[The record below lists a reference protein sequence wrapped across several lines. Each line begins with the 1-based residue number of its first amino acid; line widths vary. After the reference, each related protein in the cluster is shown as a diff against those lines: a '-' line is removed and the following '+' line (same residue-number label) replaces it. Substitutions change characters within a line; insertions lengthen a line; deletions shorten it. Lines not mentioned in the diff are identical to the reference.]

1 MQMKMKISVKES
13 LLWSTIHCHFMD
25 HLLAILVI
33 KIMQTLIFNFTLTS
47 GGLKERVSNF
57 LIHLSL
63 WHDVE

>member
-1 MQMKMKISVKES
+1 
-13 LLWSTIHCHFMD
+13 MD

-63 WHDVE
+63 WEDVDWHLLISHEIQL